1 MRNRSSGFIT
11 GLSLEAPKVPR
22 CGQEEMI
29 KMAEQIMARI
39 ESVPASESETGHDER
54 YVVFHGKRIAK
65 RTGTAYAGTWV
76 SLEPGFEVVVNGDE
90 LMVIQNT
97 DPPSIH

>member
-1 MRNRSSGFIT
+1 
-11 GLSLEAPKVPR
+11 VPR
-22 CGQEEMI
+22 HGQEEVTE
-29 KMAEQIMARI
+29 MAKQVIARI
-39 ESVPASESETGHDER
+39 ETVPASESETGHDEV
-54 YVVFHGKRIAK
+54 YIVFDGKRIAK
-65 RTGTAYAGTWV
+65 RTGTGYAGTWV

>member
-1 MRNRSSGFIT
+1 
-11 GLSLEAPKVPR
+11 
-22 CGQEEMI
+22 
-29 KMAEQIMARI
+29 MAEQTIARI
-39 ESVPASESETGHDER
+39 ETVPASESETGHDEL

-90 LMVIQNT
+90 LTIIQNA

>member
-1 MRNRSSGFIT
+1 
-11 GLSLEAPKVPR
+11 VPR
-22 CGQEEMI
+22 HGQEEMT
-29 KMAEQIMARI
+29 KMAKQVVARI
-39 ESVPASESETGHDER
+39 VSVPASESETGHDQV
-54 YVVFHGKRIAK
+54 YVVFDGKRIAK

-90 LMVIQNT
+90 LMVIRNT

>member
-1 MRNRSSGFIT
+1 
-11 GLSLEAPKVPR
+11 VPR
-22 CGQEEMI
+22 HDQEEMT
-29 KMAEQIMARI
+29 KMAKQIARI
-39 ESVPASESETGHDER
+39 ESVPASENETGHDEL
-54 YVVFHGKRIAK
+54 YVVFDGKRIAK